1 VRDNELE
8 VLVAKFAA
16 DSLAPGEHAV
26 LVTELERNEKARLH
40 LAEIAEVAFAVGE
53 AGRTRAIRE
62 ESHHVEAS
70 PPVRRHTWWRPALA
84 WTSLIILLSSAAW
97 FYYATGPQPLLEVV
111 EARGA
116 VSWSSAGTR
125 LALRAGMRLPPGIF
139 ESESE
144 TATAE
149 VRFMDGTRFTL
160 QGNAEAVF
168 DDNQGKRVW
177 LKRGTFSADVTKQSP
192 GRPLRV
198 RTATAEVEVLGTV
211 FAMEAAPQRTS
222 VSVAAGRVRL
232 RRLVDGREVEVASEH
247 YVAAS
252 LLAADELVPRLV
264 SSPSGIWTLEL
275 GSAPEHFTGRWQA
288 PDGMQPALIAAAPI
302 VERRESDGA
311 PYVHHGI
318 IVRAAAHPADSFVA
332 LTDHSALRLKL
343 RMPREFPL
351 QIIVSTRRP
360 DGSFAGNF
368 ELTQPQPTLIP
379 GADWQ
384 RLEVALH
391 DFTPLH
397 PSRSTSSAGSRACAI
412 IVTTL
417 HEPVGLEIAEI
428 SIGPQPHPPV
438 P

>member
-1 VRDNELE
+1 MTDNELE
-8 VLVAKFAA
+8 VLLAKFAA
-16 DSLAPGEHAV
+16 DSLIPQEHAV
-26 LVTELERNEKARLH
+26 LVTELERNEEARLH

-53 AGRTRAIRE
+53 AGRTRAVRE
-62 ESHHVEAS
+62 VSHHVEAS
-70 PPVRRHTWWRPALA
+70 PTVRRQTWWRPALA
-84 WTSLIILLSSAAW
+84 WAALVILLASAAW
-97 FYYATGPQPLLEVV
+97 FYHATSPQPLLEVV

-125 LALRAGMRLPPGIF
+125 LPFTAGMRLPPGVF

-144 TATAE
+144 TGTAE

-177 LKRGTFSADVTKQSP
+177 LKRGTFSADVTKQRP

-198 RTATAEVEVLGTV
+198 RTATAEVEVLGTL

-232 RRLVDGREVEVASEH
+232 RRLVDGREVEVAPKH

-252 LLAADELVPRLV
+252 LFAAEELVPRPV
-264 SSPSGIWTLEL
+264 RPPSGFWTLDL
-275 GSAPEHFTGRWQA
+275 RSAPEHFTGQWQPA
-288 PDGMQPALIAAAPI
+288 DGVQPALIAAAPI

-311 PYVHHGI
+311 PYVHYGI
-318 IVRAAAHPADSFVA
+318 IVRAASHPADSFVA
-332 LTDHSALRLKL
+332 LTDNSLLRLKL
-343 RMPREFPL
+343 RIRREFPL

-368 ELTQPQPTLIP
+368 ELTKPQPTLIP
-379 GADWQ
+379 GSEWQ
-384 RLEVALH
+384 RLELALH

-412 IVTTL
+412 IITTL
-417 HEPVGLEIAEI
+417 HESVGLEVTEV
-428 SIGPQPHPPV
+428 SIGSQPNEPAP
-438 P
+438 